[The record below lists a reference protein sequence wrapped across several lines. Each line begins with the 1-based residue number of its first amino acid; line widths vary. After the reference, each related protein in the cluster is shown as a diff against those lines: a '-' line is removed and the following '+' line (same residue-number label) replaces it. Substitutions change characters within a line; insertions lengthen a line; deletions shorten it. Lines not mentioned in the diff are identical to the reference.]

1 MAMSVHYAEPHM
13 MDPLYETAMN
23 FLQQGDWD
31 NGLVQLDKL
40 ILQYP
45 LDHKLRTLRQ
55 EMHLRARM
63 DQDEHEDQSVER
75 RRRFTR
81 IASRLWAVI
90 LIVVLIV
97 TGYSSVA
104 TFIQERIEDTRQT
117 LEHEFMVV
125 EQSAKL
131 RDAQALLRAD
141 RPDEALILLE
151 EVTASGVEFPELES
165 ILSQANAESALLA
178 DYYEG
183 LRQME
188 RQNWDAARNLFIGIL
203 DKAPTFRDVSILL
216 ADVERTTFM
225 DEILKSSNQNFDM
238 EEWQAAIEGY
248 ESIRALDPEFQ
259 SLLIEDKLFASYVN
273 AAKATLVD
281 QEDSLQA
288 LETAERYFRKALALR
303 PQDPEVKSERELAHL
318 YLKAQND
325 FSEGLWSEVISGL
338 EIINVEKPDY
348 ALGTARQTLYEA
360 YIARGDAWMGKGE
373 YETATVDYQRASV
386 LAKQDPEAVLRLFE
400 AHLKIAEV
408 EGTQGNFESAVFQ
421 YRTAIEISDLKT
433 RALRDNAAQAA
444 SLSEAEATAEEGN
457 FGLAY
462 EQYRKALGI
471 IPGNYCLSY
480 GAYQEALNIA
490 NSRGRMITHQV
501 QEGEYLTMIANR
513 YRSTVCAIVVANDI
527 SDPDVILLGQELLIP
542 VLP

>member
-1 MAMSVHYAEPHM
+1 MSVHYAEPHM
-13 MDPLYETAMN
+13 NDPLYESAMR
-23 FLQQGDWD
+23 FLQQGEWE

-63 DQDEHEDQSVER
+63 DLDEHEDQSVER

-90 LIVVLIV
+90 LIAVLII
-97 TGYSSVA
+97 TGYSSIA
-104 TFIQERIEDTRQT
+104 NFIQERIENTRQT
-117 LEHEFMVV
+117 LEHEFLVV

-131 RDAQALLRAD
+131 RDAKALLRAD
-141 RPDEALILLE
+141 RPDEALVLLE
-151 EVTASGVEFPELES
+151 EIAASGVDFTDLES
-165 ILSQANAESALLA
+165 TISQAQTGSAILV

-183 LRQME
+183 LHQME
-188 RQNWDAARNLFIGIL
+188 RQNWDAARNLFEGVL
-203 DKAPTFRDVSILL
+203 DESPNFRDVSILL
-216 ADVERTTFM
+216 ADVERISFM
-225 DEILKSSNQNFDM
+225 DEILTASNQNFDA
-238 EEWQAAIEGY
+238 EAWQEAIEGY

-259 SLLIEDKLFASYVN
+259 SQLIEEKLFASYVN
-273 AAKATLVD
+273 AAKAALVD
-281 QEDSLQA
+281 QADSLQA
-288 LETAERYFRKALALR
+288 LEIAESYFRKALALR

-318 YLKAQND
+318 YLKAQKD
-325 FSEGLWSEVISGL
+325 FTEGLWSEVISGL
-338 EIINVEKPDY
+338 EIINAENPDY

-360 YIARGDAWMGKGE
+360 YIARGDAWMAKGE
-373 YETATVDYQRASV
+373 YETATDDYQRASV

-408 EGTQGNFESAVFQ
+408 EGTLGNFETAVFH
-421 YRTAIEISDLKT
+421 YRTAIEISNLKT
-433 RALRDNAAQAA
+433 RALGDNAAQAA
-444 SLSEAEATAEEGN
+444 LLIEAEDTAEEGN

-480 GAYQEALNIA
+480 GAYQEALSIA
-490 NSRGRMITHQV
+490 NSRGRMITHEV
-501 QEGEYLTMIANR
+501 QAGEYLTMLANR
-513 YRSTVCAIVVANDI
+513 YRSTVCAIVVANDL
-527 SDPDVILLGQELLIP
+527 SDPDVIFLGQELLIP

>member
-1 MAMSVHYAEPHM
+1 MSVNYAEPHVK
-13 MDPLYETAMN
+13 DPLYESAMN
-23 FLQQGDWD
+23 FLQQGDWA

-81 IASRLWAVI
+81 FASRLWGVI
-90 LIVVLIV
+90 IVVALIL

-104 TFIQERIEDTRQT
+104 NFVQERIKDTRKI
-117 LEHEFMVV
+117 LEQEFLVV
-125 EQSAKL
+125 EQSAKF
-131 RDAQALLRAD
+131 RDAEAFLRAD
-141 RPDEALILLE
+141 RPEEALVLLE
-151 EVTASGVEFPELES
+151 EIAASGVDFPQLETT
-165 ILSQANAESALLA
+165 LSQAQAASALLA
-178 DYYEG
+178 DYQEG

-188 RQNWDAARNLFIGIL
+188 RQNWDAARNHFEGIM
-203 DKAPTFRDVSILL
+203 DENPNFRDVSILL
-216 ADVERTTFM
+216 ADLERLSFM
-225 DEILKSSNQNFDM
+225 DEILFTSNLNYD
-238 EEWQAAIEGY
+238 EEDWVAAVEGY

-259 SLLIEDKLFASYVN
+259 SQLIEEKLFASYVN

-281 QEDSLQA
+281 QADSLQA

-303 PQDPEVKSERELAHL
+303 PQDPEVKSERELAYL

-325 FSEGLWSEVISGL
+325 FSQGLWSEVISGL
-338 EIINVEKPDY
+338 EIINAEKPDY

-360 YIARGDAWMGKGE
+360 YIARGDAWMAKGE
-373 YETATVDYQRASV
+373 YEAATLDYQRGST
-386 LAKQDPEAVLRLFE
+386 LAKQDPEAVLRLYE

-408 EGTQGNFESAVFQ
+408 EGAQGNFETAVFH
-421 YRTAIEISDLKT
+421 YRTAIELSDLKD

-444 SLSEAEATAEEGN
+444 VLLEAEKTAEEGN
-457 FGLAY
+457 FGVAY
-462 EQYRKALGI
+462 EQYRRALGI
-471 IPGNYCLSY
+471 VPGNICLSF
-480 GAYQEALNIA
+480 GTYQEALSLA
-490 NSRGRMITHQV
+490 YARERMITHEV
-501 QEGEYLTMIANR
+501 QPGEYLTMLANR
-513 YRSTVCAIVVANDI
+513 YRSTVCAIVVANDLD
-527 SDPDVILLGQELLIP
+527 DPDMIYQGQELRIP